1 MTQTRFSVVTPVFNP
16 DFRELQ
22 DCLSSAQGP
31 QVEHILCLDG
41 RSNVASISKLKKLA
55 KKYGAKIVVNETQG
69 GISSASNMA
78 AQSASGEFLVFLDQD
93 DFFEEQ
99 WWKPLVETIDGADF
113 IYSDSFHADSAGNV
127 ISLKR
132 KPKWSPTRLVF
143 NMYATHFMAV
153 RRSVFEK
160 VGGFRGEFDGSQD
173 HDLALRISR
182 ITTRFK
188 HIPIPLYSWRKSKFS
203 SLENPQ
209 NKEWAYS
216 AGERAAQ
223 DHLRNYDALATSERL
238 SEFHPGAIRG
248 VFSERTEPVSIVVPT
263 AFGMDTSGVAWAERM
278 FLSLE
283 PFLKPELQDEVIF
296 VHGGERSSGLIER
309 IRESTSTSVLSVFDH
324 NPFSFSRRVNIGFE
338 LAKHEHVLL
347 LNDDIKFGSEN
358 PMNTLFGLLKL
369 PNVGLIGGLLTY
381 PNFSIQHGGHTFVKG
396 APKHF
401 GFGVGNTNF
410 GLFDLTVDRE
420 VVGVTGALMF
430 QLKSVWRAVGGF
442 TTALPLSF
450 NDVDYCQKIRSLGY
464 SIIQANSVKAIHHES
479 VTREAIDEDWEYDFI
494 NARWLDS
501 LSHDGFSSP
510 YR

>member
-1 MTQTRFSVVTPVFNP
+1 
-16 DFRELQ
+16 
-22 DCLSSAQGP
+22 
-31 QVEHILCLDG
+31 
-41 RSNVASISKLKKLA
+41 
-55 KKYGAKIVVNETQG
+55 
-69 GISSASNMA
+69 
-78 AQSASGEFLVFLDQD
+78 
-93 DFFEEQ
+93 
-99 WWKPLVETIDGADF
+99 
-113 IYSDSFHADSAGNV
+113 
-127 ISLKR
+127 
-132 KPKWSPTRLVF
+132 
-143 NMYATHFMAV
+143 
-153 RRSVFEK
+153 
-160 VGGFRGEFDGSQD
+160 
-173 HDLALRISR
+173 
-182 ITTRFK
+182 
-188 HIPIPLYSWRKSKFS
+188 
-203 SLENPQ
+203 LENPQ